1 MSNDEIYSKL
11 KEIVAEDSIFVN
23 EPMSNHTTFRT
34 GGFADFYLVPQ
45 SSDEIKNLISF
56 AKSNNIDY
64 ITFGNGSNCVVTDKG
79 IRGLVISIKG
89 LDKIELLNDDTLQI
103 GSGYSTIK
111 ASVFARDHELTG
123 FEFACGIPGTIGGG
137 IFMNAGA
144 YGGEFK
150 DIITEVEFFLPDE
163 NEIKVFTNEECKFEY
178 RKSIFHT
185 FKNPVILSCKVKLA
199 KGNKEDISNK
209 MKENMEARSAKQ
221 PINLPSAGSIFR
233 REEGVIVAKLI
244 DEAGLKGYRIG
255 GAEVSTLHAGFIV
268 NVDNATSTDIL
279 NLIDHIK
286 NVVLEKYGVT
296 LHEEVKI
303 IGER

>member
-1 MSNDEIYSKL
+1 MSNDDILNEL
-11 KEIVAEDSIFVN
+11 KNIVKEENIFVN
-23 EPMSNHTTFRT
+23 EPMSKHTTFRT
-34 GGFADFYLVPQ
+34 GGNADFYVVPQ
-45 SSDEIKNLISF
+45 SSEEIKNLIAF
-56 AKSNNIDY
+56 ANNNNIDY

-89 LDKIELLNDDTLQI
+89 LDKIELIDDETLYV

-111 ASVFARDHELTG
+111 ASIFARDHGLSG
-123 FEFACGIPGTIGGG
+123 FEFACGIPGTVGGG

-150 DIITEVEFFLPDE
+150 DIIQEVEFFIPEE
-163 NEIKVFTNEECKFEY
+163 NKIRVFTNEECKFEY
-178 RKSIFHT
+178 RHSAFHS
-185 FKNPVILSCKVKLA
+185 FKNPVILSCKIKLT
-199 KGNKEDISNK
+199 KGNIEDIANK

-221 PINLPSAGSIFR
+221 PINLPSAGSTFK
-233 REEGVIVAKLI
+233 REEGIIVAKLI

-279 NLIDHIK
+279 NLIEYVKSVI
-286 NVVLEKYGVT
+286 LEKYGVT